1 MTEILI
7 ILFGALTVALTIVC
21 IVLVMSLKK
30 NKNDAAIYEEFR
42 RNREE
47 MARSSK
53 ESRDDTT
60 AALGKIENKLNDML
74 KENYQSRIDLTD
86 KIGASLKSIQE
97 QNAQSSEKQ
106 ARVVN
111 ESIARMQESNEKKLE
126 EMRVTV
132 DEKLTSTLT
141 TRLNSSFKTVSE
153 QLENVYKSL
162 GEMKELSQGVTTNV
176 TSLNRVLT
184 NVKARGTW
192 AEVQLE
198 AILDQTIP
206 GLYVKNYSPKNNAER
221 VEFAIRFPNNDKKGE
236 DVYLPIDSK
245 FPLEDYVRVCD
256 AADNADPDALR
267 VARKALEDRVL
278 AEAKDIKKYIC
289 VPQTTPFAVLYLA
302 TEGLYAEIAS
312 SKTGIAEKLQ
322 AQNVMVAGPS
332 TITALLNSFAMGFKA
347 MAINEKADEV
357 RKLLSVAKSQYETF
371 GVTLE
376 KARKKIDEAG
386 KSLDEAQKRNEIINM
401 EMVYDLV
408 GSNESNPA
416 EGKISDQSPIGEALI
431 GKREGDSVQVEVPNG
446 TVRMKILA
454 VSRTQN

>member
-1 MTEILI
+1 MNTETLV

-21 IVLVMSLKK
+21 IVLIASLKK
-30 NKNDAAIYEEFR
+30 NKNDDAIFEEFR

-53 ESRDDTT
+53 DSRQETT
-60 AALGKIENKLNDML
+60 AALGKIEEKLNNML
-74 KENYQSRIDLTD
+74 KENYQSRIDLSE
-86 KIGASLKSIQE
+86 KVEKSLKDIQQ

-106 ARVVN
+106 TRVYSEAN
-111 ESIARMQESNEKKLE
+111 ARMQESNEKKLE

-141 TRLNSSFKTVSE
+141 TRLNSSFKSVSE

-176 TSLNRVLT
+176 TSLNRILT

-192 AEVQLE
+192 AEGQLE

-221 VEFAIRFPNNDKKGE
+221 VEFAIRFPNCDSKGE
-236 DVYLPIDSK
+236 DIYLPIDSK
-245 FPLEDYVRVCD
+245 FPLEDYVRVCE
-256 AADNADPDALR
+256 AADNADPEALR

-278 AEAKDIKKYIC
+278 AEAQDIKKYIC
-289 VPQTTPFAVLYLA
+289 VPKTTPFAVLYLA

-312 SKTGIAEKLQ
+312 SKSGIAEKLQ

-371 GVTLE
+371 GTVLE

-386 KSLDEAQKRNEIINM
+386 KSLDEAQKRNNIIQKKLKGV
-401 EMVYDLV
+401 EAIDT
-408 GSNESNPA
+408 SSAEQFFITESTDI
-416 EGKISDQSPIGEALI
+416 EE
-431 GKREGDSVQVEVPNG
+431 
-446 TVRMKILA
+446 
-454 VSRTQN
+454 